1 MVWQRASK
9 VPSPSKQQK
18 NFTKDKTRGL
28 SSVMAT
34 ASALGNASLLEGFF
48 ESGAFCQTPH
58 QQQITVRIVGA
69 EPLPVFLKQTFTRC
83 VITAAMQLL
92 DPLPHLRQARLQ
104 QPQRIAG

>member
-28 SSVMAT
+28 SPVMAT
-34 ASALGNASLLEGFF
+34 AFALGNASLLEGWFLNQGP
-48 ESGAFCQTPH
+48 SAKTPH

-69 EPLPVFLKQTFTRC
+69 EPLPVFLK
-83 VITAAMQLL
+83 
-92 DPLPHLRQARLQ
+92 
-104 QPQRIAG
+104 